1 MLIVRN
7 GKAYIQR
14 KDLLFIFNSGI
25 AIPEELMYGMFSKSF
40 DKVFFVDNSNEYEF
54 VEFDDARCIEFLKS
68 LWFIID
74 FDEYS
79 VLAEEPLMVKI
90 DGIIDEKNALVKKYN
105 SMSQEERVDNYQLV
119 IENKHLELKI
129 HSAIDFLNY
138 QIGNL
143 DFSLPD
149 GIISPGRCV
158 PKTTRFSIIDKFKSV
173 FNKNKNK

>member
-14 KDLLFIFNSGI
+14 NDLAYICNSNVGVP
-25 AIPEELMYGMFSKSF
+25 AELMTGIIEQCYDG
-40 DKVFFVDNSNEYEF
+40 VFFVNDSNRYEF
-54 VEFDDARCIEFLKS
+54 IEINDSRFIEFLKS
-68 LWFIID
+68 LWFIIN

-79 VLAEEPLMVKI
+79 VLTEEPLMVKI

-119 IENKHLELKI
+119 IVNKHLEFKI

-158 PKTTRFSIIDKFKSV
+158 PKRTRFSIIDKFKSV